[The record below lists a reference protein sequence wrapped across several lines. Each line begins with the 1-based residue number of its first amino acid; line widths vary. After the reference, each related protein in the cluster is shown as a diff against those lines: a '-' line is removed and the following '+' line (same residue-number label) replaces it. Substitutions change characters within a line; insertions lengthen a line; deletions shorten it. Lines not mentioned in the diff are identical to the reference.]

1 MTQTSVLSPP
11 WRKLKMDEEKVKL
24 NLFGREVMGIPVK
37 VTFSKENWAD
47 YTLDDGTTIKLRPIV
62 SDVYRVENEYDMEGN
77 PLYVVKS
84 ANMMA
89 VTSPEELKR
98 KK

>member
-1 MTQTSVLSPP
+1 
-11 WRKLKMDEEKVKL
+11 MDEEKVKL

-98 KK
+98 KNNEWPNDWGKKD

>member
-1 MTQTSVLSPP
+1 
-11 WRKLKMDEEKVKL
+11 MDEEKVKL

-62 SDVYRVENEYDMEGN
+62 SDIYRVENEYDMEGN